1 MRYATVAA
9 VLAALATL
17 AAAPVTGP
25 VVAQSDPAAMARLG
39 QLVTACEAAWSGM
52 ASPPA
57 AQPGAGAMPPAAP
70 ALAPTTEAGMDQLA
84 AAQAAQMRAL
94 ETAQSGGQTDQVQA
108 TLDAMAPGLGHQ
120 DWRSLCDQ
128 ALALD
133 GLTGGG
139 AQ

>member
-17 AAAPVTGP
+17 TVGP
-25 VVAQSDPAAMARLG
+25 VSAQSDPAAMARLG

-57 AQPGAGAMPPAAP
+57 AQPGAAEMPPAAP

-94 ETAQSGGQTDQVQA
+94 ETAQSGGQTDQVRA
-108 TLDAMAPGLGHQ
+108 TLDAVAPGLGHQ

>member
-17 AAAPVTGP
+17 AVGP
-25 VVAQSDPAAMARLG
+25 VAAQTDLAAMARLG

-57 AQPGAGAMPPAAP
+57 AQPGAEVMPPAAP

-94 ETAQSGGQTDQVQA
+94 ETAQSGGQTDQVRA
-108 TLDAMAPGLGHQ
+108 TLDAVAPGLGHQ

-128 ALALD
+128 ALSLD